1 MRLVT
6 IFLTFFM
13 IGCLAPGASNA
24 AGAGDNKPLTV
35 IDGQEYSSEEYE
47 HWWEYWRETETQ
59 QPESVNPYIEWC
71 LMVREAERMELS
83 TVPEFIHK
91 IEVFLKART
100 LMALKHNEID
110 LKVSVSEDDVQSAY
124 ELDYSP
130 RRLVGVLEFES
141 LELAEKFM
149 AQFGGQ
155 SMPLDRLQKIADQKA
170 EPAFVLQQPQWLRPL
185 NTPPQW
191 LPLLAKTG
199 SSGMF
204 FGPLP
209 LAQKTAI
216 LYMVEVKPAAP
227 DDFAKKKEEIKRAL
241 SKKQEQALTDSLILD
256 LMKKYQVRV
265 DQQVLKEI
273 DLANPGGNDLQKV
286 VIDSDRSKVTVG
298 YFLEQCRKESDIT
311 RKPLGDLE
319 SQMRIKQQIANTM
332 IGNSVVSWE
341 ALARHYE
348 EKPPLQWAY
357 QFYRQNRLV
366 AELENRALGELQ
378 TSDNE
383 AQAYYQ
389 EHQNDFQHDEVVQAI
404 VLNGEAQAVKKV
416 WTEAL
421 VGADLLKAA
430 KEHTVQVVRESSAE
444 GPTQQLSAPVREV
457 LARLQPGDVSQ
468 PFLDNGQSALVKLVA
483 RRPGGLA
490 TFAQVEKAVKEKI
503 MRDKKAKQKKELLET
518 LKSRSTIMVHDDV
531 WAALQQKYRK

>member
-13 IGCLAPGASNA
+13 IGCLAPGARNTA
-24 AGAGDNKPLTV
+24 WAGDNKPLAV
-35 IDGQEYSSEEYE
+35 IDGQEYSIEDYE
-47 HWWEYWRETETQ
+47 HWWEYWREAETL
-59 QPESVNPYIEWC
+59 QPESVTPFIEWW

-83 TVPEFIHK
+83 TVPEFTHK

-100 LMALKHNEID
+100 LMTLKHNEID
-110 LKVSVSEDDVQSAY
+110 LKVSVSEDDVKSAY

-141 LELAEKFM
+141 SELAEKFM
-149 AQFGGQ
+149 EQFGGQ
-155 SMPLDRLQKIADQKA
+155 SMPMDRLQKIADQKA

-185 NTPPQW
+185 NTPAQW

-199 SSGMF
+199 AAGMF

-256 LMKKYQVRV
+256 LMKKYQVRI

-273 DLANPGGNDLQKV
+273 DLTNPGGNDLQKV
-286 VIDSDRSKVTVG
+286 VINSDRSKVTVG

-311 RKPLGDLE
+311 RKSLGDLE

-389 EHQNDFQHDEVVQAI
+389 DHQNDFRHDEVVQAI

-430 KEHTVQVVRESSAE
+430 KENTVQVVRESSAE
-444 GPTQQLSAPVREV
+444 GPMQQLSAPVREV

-468 PFLDNGQSALVKLVA
+468 PFLDNGQSALVKLVE

-503 MRDKKAKQKKELLET
+503 MRDKKAKRKKELLET
-518 LKSRSTIMVHDDV
+518 LKARSTIMVHDDV